1 MASVF
6 KSKHAEAIDCENQ
19 ATQSRLDPSVAICS
33 SLSRFRCGFKFKDA

>member
-19 ATQSRLDPSVAICS
+19 ATQCRLDPSVAICS